1 MMAAELARHRIPVRI
16 VDKSPGID
24 PHVRANLIHSRTLEI
39 FQSLGIAEQVIAGGL
54 EELGTRVYV
63 RGELVGDSRHAPIA
77 SPFPYG
83 VSQSQAKTEAVLEAH
98 LNRLGV
104 TVERSVR
111 LKRLVQDDS
120 RVVATVEHADRREEV
135 VEAPWA
141 IGCDGA
147 HSTVRHLTGCA
158 FPGDRDPYCY
168 LLGDVKLE
176 GGLRNDEVHLF
187 LHDEGEYAVF
197 TAHSEDHRLVA
208 ANVEVDRDP
217 AEPTT
222 VEELQELA
230 ERRGFP
236 GLRISD
242 PKWLTQFRIRYRLAP
257 HYRQGRVFLA
267 GDAAHIHSP
276 FAGQGMN
283 MGIQDAHNLAW
294 KLALVMRG
302 LAPEWWLDTY
312 ESERRKVAEGV
323 VEMTR
328 AATET
333 CELYAN
339 VSEAERERIVARLFV
354 PEAERLKAAEHLQQV
369 DLDYRGS
376 PLCLDAENGFQ
387 GGPHPGAE
395 APTTSPLLVDGSPRT
410 LFQILSGTN
419 HRLLLFSGRVS
430 ETRPD
435 DISKAAKEVLDRHGH
450 WIDIFLVATEPLAV
464 SGLPPEVCVIADPKR
479 ALHEKYGVHQPSLYL
494 IRPDGHVAYRDP
506 KPNGLQRYLEH
517 ALWTARGM
525 R

>member
-1 MMAAELARHRIPVRI
+1 MAAELARHRIPVRI
-16 VDKSPGID
+16 VDQSPGID
-24 PHVRANLIHSRTLEI
+24 PHVRANLLHSRTLEI
-39 FQSLGIAEQVIAGGL
+39 FQSLGIAEQVIERGI
-54 EELGTRVYV
+54 EERGVRVYV
-63 RGELVGDSRHAPIA
+63 RGELVGDARHPPIA

-104 TVERSVR
+104 TVERSVS
-111 LKRLVQDDS
+111 LKSLTQDDAQVLAMLGHVDG
-120 RVVATVEHADRREEV
+120 RQER
-135 VEAPWA
+135 VEASWL

-147 HSTVRHLTGCA
+147 HSAVRHLTNCA
-158 FPGDRDPYCY
+158 FPGDRGPYCY
-168 LLGDVKLE
+168 LLGDVKLDGE
-176 GGLRNDEVHLF
+176 LPHDEVHLF
-187 LHDEGEYAVF
+187 LHDEGEYLVF
-197 TAHSEDHRLVA
+197 TAHSDDHRLVA
-208 ANVEVDRDP
+208 ANVEANRDP
-217 AEPTT
+217 AAPPT
-222 VEELQELA
+222 LQELEGLA

-294 KLALVMRG
+294 KLALLMRG

-323 VEMTR
+323 IDMTR

-339 VSEAERERIVARLFV
+339 VSPAERERIVARLFV
-354 PEAERLKAAEHLQQV
+354 PETERLKAAEQLQQV

-376 PLCLDAENGFQ
+376 PLCLDSENGFQ
-387 GGPHPGAE
+387 RGPHPGAE
-395 APTTSPLLVDGSPRT
+395 APTASPLLVNGSPLT
-410 LFQILSGTN
+410 LFQILDGTN
-419 HRLLLFSGRVS
+419 HRLLLFSGQAS
-430 ETRPD
+430 ETLPT
-435 DISKAAKEVLDRHGH
+435 DISHAAQEALDRHGQ
-450 WIDIFLVATEPLAV
+450 WIDVFLVAPGPLPAW
-464 SGLPPEVCVIADPKR
+464 GLPPEVRVITDPER
-479 ALHEKYGVHQPSLYL
+479 ALHEKYGVHRPSLYL

-506 KPNGLQRYLEH
+506 QPNGLHRYLEH
-517 ALWTARGM
+517 VL
-525 R
+525 